1 MKPTCKYV
9 MLMGSTNKLRAAHLH
24 MMTLEDA
31 TDRLF
36 MGYDGAKNQGA
47 VSGVGNTPQKGKRTQ
62 MTYGRPTSDVVKP

>member
-9 MLMGSTNKLRAAHLH
+9 MLMGSTNKPRAAHLH

-47 VSGVGNTPQKGKRTQ
+47 TSGVANTPQKGKSTQ